1 MKDCFEKVLISKE
14 DIAKRIK
21 EIAKE
26 ITDDYNG
33 EPLLL
38 VGILKGSVLFF
49 SDLIREI
56 ELPVSMDFIAVSSYG
71 SGTTSSGEVKM
82 IKDLDKTIEGKNVL
96 IVEDIIDSGNTL
108 SYLKKLLLSRN
119 PKSLKLCTLLDKPD
133 RRTADISVDYCC
145 FTIPDEFVVGYGLD
159 YDELYRGEKDIYVL
173 SPKVY
178 MDK

>member
-1 MKDCFEKVLISKE
+1 MKKDFEKILINKDE
-14 DIAKRIK
+14 IATRIKDIAAQIN
-21 EIAKE
+21 E
-26 ITDDYNG
+26 DYQG

-38 VGILKGSVLFF
+38 ICILKGSVLFF

-56 ELPVSMDFIAVSSYG
+56 TLPVSMDFMAISSYG

-82 IKDLDKTIEGKNVL
+82 IKDLDKTIDGKNVL

-108 SYLKKLLLSRN
+108 AYLKRLLLSRN
-119 PKSLKLCTLLDKPD
+119 PKSLKICTLLDKPD
-133 RRTADISVDYCC
+133 RRKVDIAVDYCC

-173 SPKVY
+173 SPDVY
-178 MDK
+178 MNK